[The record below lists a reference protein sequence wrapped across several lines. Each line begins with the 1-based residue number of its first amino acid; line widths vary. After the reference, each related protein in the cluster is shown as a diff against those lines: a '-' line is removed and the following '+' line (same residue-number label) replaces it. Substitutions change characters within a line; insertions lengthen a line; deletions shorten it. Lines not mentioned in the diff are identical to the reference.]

1 MRNLGQQL
9 KLTAT
14 ETPLIR
20 DYEWP
25 RGREQPA
32 ADVLAVLT
40 DLGKNG
46 DQAIKETIS

>member
-9 KLTAT
+9 KLAAT

-20 DYEWP
+20 DYEW
-25 RGREQPA
+25 RGGREQPA
-32 ADVLAVLT
+32 AGVLAVRT

-46 DQAIKETIS
+46 DQAI